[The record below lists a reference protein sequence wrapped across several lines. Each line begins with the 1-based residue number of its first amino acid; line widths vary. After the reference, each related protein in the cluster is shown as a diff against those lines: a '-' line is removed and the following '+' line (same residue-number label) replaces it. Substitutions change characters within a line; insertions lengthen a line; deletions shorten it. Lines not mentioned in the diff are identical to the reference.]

1 MYRATLNLT
10 AACLPLS
17 PAAVWLWLYQDYRF
31 AWIRDSSFVLYAFLK
46 LGFNEEAAS
55 FMKWV
60 AKRCEESSK
69 GDGSLQIMYGIH
81 GEHELTEVTLD
92 HLDGYK
98 KSRPVRIGNGA
109 YDQVQLDI
117 YGELLDTVY
126 LSNKYLSPTQA
137 HTHHNGSGATS
148 SRPRSL
154 GHFSVSCVSGWF
166 DAGWLSPIRRIST
179 CPLWRQTAMAER
191 HSSPNTI
198 KPNDFAL
205 TCPTVAAYRC

>member
-1 MYRATLNLT
+1 
-10 AACLPLS
+10 
-17 PAAVWLWLYQDYRF
+17 
-31 AWIRDSSFVLYAFLK
+31 
-46 LGFNEEAAS
+46 
-55 FMKWV
+55 MKWV

-126 LSNKYLSPTQA
+126 LSNKYAARSTQATHTHTTVAGPALQRCLCSLSPLAPLVCAAVTQVRRA
-137 HTHHNGSGATS
+137 H
-148 SRPRSL
+148 L
-154 GHFSVSCVSGWF
+154 V
-166 DAGWLSPIRRIST
+166 
-179 CPLWRQTAMAER
+179 
-191 HSSPNTI
+191 
-198 KPNDFAL
+198 
-205 TCPTVAAYRC
+205 

>member
-1 MYRATLNLT
+1 
-10 AACLPLS
+10 
-17 PAAVWLWLYQDYRF
+17 
-31 AWIRDSSFVLYAFLK
+31 VLYAFLK

-117 YGELLDTVY
+117 
-126 LSNKYLSPTQA
+126 
-137 HTHHNGSGATS
+137 
-148 SRPRSL
+148 
-154 GHFSVSCVSGWF
+154 
-166 DAGWLSPIRRIST
+166 
-179 CPLWRQTAMAER
+179 
-191 HSSPNTI
+191 
-198 KPNDFAL
+198 
-205 TCPTVAAYRC
+205 

>member
-1 MYRATLNLT
+1 
-10 AACLPLS
+10 
-17 PAAVWLWLYQDYRF
+17 
-31 AWIRDSSFVLYAFLK
+31 
-46 LGFNEEAAS
+46 
-55 FMKWV
+55 MKWV

-126 LSNKYLSPTQA
+126 LSNKCQLKQA
-137 HTHHNGSGATS
+137 RLH
-148 SRPRSL
+148 RS
-154 GHFSVSCVSGWF
+154 HVSG
-166 DAGWLSPIRRIST
+166 
-179 CPLWRQTAMAER
+179 
-191 HSSPNTI
+191 HS
-198 KPNDFAL
+198 
-205 TCPTVAAYRC
+205 AAVIVC